1 MDEGAD
7 ELEDDKEDE
16 EDLDMDTVGVEPGE
30 SEIIEDVSGM
40 TADGR
45 KKQRRQTMP
54 FMTKYERAR
63 IIGARAYQIAMNA
76 PVMVTPPSL
85 HRPPP
90 HACPTW
96 RMCLCLPGAGWGAA
110 RSRTSRRGAGERG
123 LEGGPPPGPRHPRD
137 MDLSRS
143 REGGRAESGAYPS
156 RRAQV

>member
-96 RMCLCLPGAGWGAA
+96 RMCLCLHGAGWGAA
-110 RSRTSRRGAGERG
+110 RSRTSRTTSEVHPVWWLA
-123 LEGGPPPGPRHPRD
+123 PR
-137 MDLSRS
+137 
-143 REGGRAESGAYPS
+143 PS
-156 RRAQV
+156 PVSAWKYSWNRTRFCQVGSSS